1 MKPDYKALKLET
13 VSTEACCA
21 VRGGLDK
28 QAQEALW
35 MIGYVVG
42 LVAKFF
48 SSVFSLFK
56 LF

>member
-13 VSTEACCA
+13 VSTEVCCA